1 MTKENENQDVVEQ
14 RKDRLDEFQKVLD
27 SLESVKSEKK
37 RLWHEI
43 YENAM
48 IEYEEAYDL
57 YKDLKLAVKG
67 DYHNHS
73 LHGMLITKYLER
85 MNKANDQFLRLA
97 ELVEKAGG
105 GQPKVNKSDIY
116 DQIAKG

>member
-1 MTKENENQDVVEQ
+1 MTEEKNDDIIKQ
-14 RKDRLDEFQKVLD
+14 RQERLDEFQRVLD

-48 IEYEEAYDL
+48 VEYEEAYDL
-57 YKDLKLAVKG
+57 YKDLKQAVKG
-67 DYHNHS
+67 DTHNHS

-85 MNKANDQFLRLA
+85 MNKANDHFLRLA

-105 GQPKVNKSDIY
+105 GEPKINKSDIY
-116 DQIAKG
+116 EQIAKG